1 MYLTL
6 SRLDI
11 AYAVHRLSLYLAQP
25 RIPHMKAAT
34 RILQYIKGTPGQE
47 VFFPVELDLQLK
59 AFCDADWAGC
69 PNTRKSLIGY
79 CVFFGDSLISWRSK
93 KQDMVSRSSAEAEY
107 KSMATTTYEVTW
119 LLYLLRDLHI
129 PRERPVLLYCD
140 NQAAIHISADPVFH
154 ERSKHIEVDCHIVK
168 NKVLDG
174 TIKMFYVSSRNQLV
188 DIFTKALGVE
198 QFSRLLARMGVINI
212 FAHKIQY
219 PEYKKHNQE
228 TRALLLRGSVQTA
241 QQDASLHQG
250 EVHFINQ
257 ISSQLQGDKDIDQMA
272 AMAMIEIMPH
282 YDQMLYSMQ

>member
-34 RILQYIKGTPGQE
+34 RILQYIKGTPGQA
-47 VFFPVELDLQLK
+47 VFFPVESDLQLK

-219 PEYKKHNQE
+219 PEYKKYNQE
-228 TRALLLRGSVQTA
+228 A
-241 QQDASLHQG
+241 
-250 EVHFINQ
+250 
-257 ISSQLQGDKDIDQMA
+257 K
-272 AMAMIEIMPH
+272 
-282 YDQMLYSMQ
+282 LYS

>member
-1 MYLTL
+1 
-6 SRLDI
+6 
-11 AYAVHRLSLYLAQP
+11 
-25 RIPHMKAAT
+25 
-34 RILQYIKGTPGQE
+34 
-47 VFFPVELDLQLK
+47 
-59 AFCDADWAGC
+59 
-69 PNTRKSLIGY
+69 
-79 CVFFGDSLISWRSK
+79 
-93 KQDMVSRSSAEAEY
+93 MVSRSSAEAEY

-140 NQAAIHISADPVFH
+140 NQAAIHISANPVFH

-228 TRALLLRGSVQTA
+228 AKLCS
-241 QQDASLHQG
+241 
-250 EVHFINQ
+250 
-257 ISSQLQGDKDIDQMA
+257 
-272 AMAMIEIMPH
+272 
-282 YDQMLYSMQ
+282 